1 MDGSGRRTE
10 DGRFAT
16 RNPLSAICPSSCHN
30 YRRAE
35 WTSLEDEPSTSA
47 LPYVLPTA
55 RSTARPSV
63 RPSLSPSLCPFLCLC
78 FSVVLSLCRMDI
90 LGGGALPY
98 FPPFIYSSVLL
109 SFYPLA
115 LSFLRMSFPLF
126 YDEFPAFLQSFL
138 LLTSD
143 ICFFPT

>member
-55 RSTARPSV
+55 LSTARPSV
-63 RPSLSPSLCPFLCLC
+63 RPSLSPSLCPFLCV
-78 FSVVLSLCRMDI
+78 SV
-90 LGGGALPY
+90 
-98 FPPFIYSSVLL
+98 FQ
-109 SFYPLA
+109 SFYPYVGWISLEEEPFRTSLRSYIP
-115 LSFLRMSFPLF
+115 LSFCHSIHWLF
-126 YDEFPAFLQSFL
+126 
-138 LLTSD
+138 
-143 ICFFPT
+143 